1 MTEEQIKIDISNAKS
16 KYLISLKK
24 IEEESIKNTLEK
36 RQKEILLQHEND
48 LYYIK
53 KYGITLAELREK
65 HKEDPDH
72 QIHYKTDFE
81 YAQEEKED
89 SDFPDWN
96 SFEEVYMVGK

>member
-24 IEEESIKNTLEK
+24 IEEESIKK

-48 LYYIK
+48 LHYIK
-53 KYGITLAELREK
+53 YWGMTLAELKK
-65 HKEDPDH
+65 HPD
-72 QIHYKTDFE
+72 YKDYDF
-81 YAQEEKED
+81 D
-89 SDFPDWN
+89 IPDWN